1 MLLSGIHPDGLL
13 HCGLC
18 VGGGGRE
25 LKQSDTMYTDT
36 HTDLLV
42 PEDEYHSKTMS
53 VLTEPIHME

>member
-13 HCGLC
+13 LCGLC
-18 VGGGGRE
+18 VGGGG
-25 LKQSDTMYTDT
+25 LILCTQTHT